1 MVPKSMGKRSDF
13 YTETMARVY
22 AKQGHWQK
30 AAEIYRYLLE
40 QEPGRR
46 DYSRALEEVESK
58 LVSAAKTPDD
68 LVPLFREWLELM
80 GHYIKLERLSRL
92 KRRS

>member
-1 MVPKSMGKRSDF
+1 MVAESMVKRSDF

-40 QEPGRR
+40 QEPGRG
-46 DYSRALEEVESK
+46 DYRQALQEAENK
-58 LVSAAKTPDD
+58 LASAVKTPDD

-80 GHYIKLERLSRL
+80 GHYIKLEKLTRL
-92 KRRS
+92 KHRR

>member
-1 MVPKSMGKRSDF
+1 MDKRSDF

-40 QEPGRR
+40 QEPDRL

-58 LVSAAKTPDD
+58 LATVAKTPDD

-92 KRRS
+92 KRHR

>member
-1 MVPKSMGKRSDF
+1 MVPVGMNKRNDF
-13 YTETMARVY
+13 KTETMASVY

-30 AAEIYRYLLE
+30 AAAIYRHLLE
-40 QEPGRR
+40 QEPGRA

-58 LVSAAKTPDD
+58 LASTAKTPDE

-92 KRRS
+92 KHRR

>member
-1 MVPKSMGKRSDF
+1 MDKRSDF

-40 QEPGRR
+40 QDPDRL

-58 LVSAAKTPDD
+58 LATVAKTSDD

-92 KRRS
+92 KRHR

>member
-1 MVPKSMGKRSDF
+1 MGKRIDF
-13 YTETMARVY
+13 NTETMASVY

-30 AAEIYRYLLE
+30 AAEIYRHLLE
-40 QEPGRR
+40 QEPDRP

-58 LVSAAKTPDD
+58 LASTAKTSDG

-80 GHYIKLERLSRL
+80 DHYIKLERLNRL
-92 KRRS
+92 KRRR